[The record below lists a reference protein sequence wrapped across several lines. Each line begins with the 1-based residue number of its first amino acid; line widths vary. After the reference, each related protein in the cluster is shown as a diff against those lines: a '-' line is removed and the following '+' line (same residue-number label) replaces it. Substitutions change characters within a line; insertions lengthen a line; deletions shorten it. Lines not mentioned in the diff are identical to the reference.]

1 MTQPNTT
8 TALTTA
14 APAPRTGARLVL
26 LLAIAGILGA
36 LGLFAAQ
43 QWLRPAPLTAAD
55 LDAQQ
60 QRVAVAESL
69 QRHAEGATVPL
80 VQLLV
85 TPDREMRI
93 PLYKQIDTANAAAE
107 GDLAALALLVKA
119 PQEKAREE
127 QARVQELLELRA
139 RYDERYTAA
148 VEELELSGAQGALSQ
163 FWAPT
168 REALA
173 TMTQASR
180 RLAEQERSTL
190 ATQRVTLENHGT
202 ETQRLM
208 WVVAAVALLAA
219 ALGGLGVKILGRGV
233 AA

>member
-1 MTQPNTT
+1 MPHPN
-8 TALTTA
+8 TA
-14 APAPRTGARLVL
+14 APATPTAVAPRAGARLAL

-36 LGLFAAQ
+36 LGLYATQ
-43 QWLRPAPLTAAD
+43 HWLRPAPLTAAD
-55 LDAQQ
+55 LETQQ

-85 TPDREMRI
+85 TPDREMRV
-93 PLYKQIDTANAAAE
+93 PLYKQIDTANVAAE
-107 GDLAALALLVKA
+107 GDLAALALLVNA
-119 PQEKAREE
+119 PQDK
-127 QARVQELLELRA
+127 ARVQELLELRT

-190 ATQRVTLENHGT
+190 ATQRATLESHGT

-208 WVVAAVALLAA
+208 WVAAAVALLAA
-219 ALGGLGVKILGRGV
+219 ALGGMGVRMLGRRV